1 MDLTTTYLGLPLGN
15 PFMPGA
21 SPLGD
26 DLGIVRQLEDAG
38 ASAIVLR
45 SLFEEQVVRADTGFL
60 VGAPGGHALAEGLSF
75 VPETDPHALWPEEYL
90 RQVGRVKA
98 AVSVPV
104 IASLNGTTRGGWL
117 RYAALIEQA
126 GADALE
132 LNVYHAFAERGR
144 SGAAIEDETVGLVR
158 DVKASVG
165 IPVAVKLSP
174 FWSNLADMATRLTS
188 AGADGLVLFNR
199 FYQPD
204 IDPENVQVR
213 RTLTLSSAAELP
225 LRLRWT
231 ALLSSQVGASLA
243 VTGGVQDARDAVKC
257 VLAGAHAIQVVSAL
271 MLRGPGYLGQLVM
284 ETAKW
289 MEANE
294 WSSLSEMR
302 GYMNLARCPD
312 PASYERLNYSLIL
325 EGSRP

>member
-1 MDLTTTYLGLPLGN
+1 MDLTTTYLGLSLRN

-26 DLGIVRQLEDAG
+26 DLDVVRQLEDAG

-60 VGAPGGHALAEGLSF
+60 VGAHDVLALAEGLSF
-75 VPETDPHALWPEEYL
+75 LPRPDAHALWPEEYL
-90 RQVGRVKA
+90 RQIARVKA

-104 IASLNGTTRGGWL
+104 IASLNGTTRGGWI
-117 RYAALIEQA
+117 RYAALIEEA

-132 LNVYHAFAERGR
+132 LNVYHALPDRAR
-144 SGAAIEDETVGLVR
+144 SGAEIEDETVGLLR
-158 DVKASVG
+158 DVKATVR

-174 FWSNLADMATRLTS
+174 FWSNLADLAARLES

-204 IDPENVQVR
+204 IDPENRQVR
-213 RTLTLSSAAELP
+213 RALMLSTPDELP
-225 LRLRWT
+225 LRLRWM
-231 ALLSSQVGASLA
+231 ALLSGQIRTSLA
-243 VTGGVQDARDAVKC
+243 VTGGVHEAKDAVKS
-257 VLAGAHAIQVVSAL
+257 VLAGAHAVQVVSVL
-271 MLRGPGYLGQLVM
+271 LRRGPGYLRKLVAD
-284 ETAKW
+284 TASW
-289 MEANE
+289 LEANE
-294 WSSLSEMR
+294 WSSLAEMR

-312 PASYERLNYSLIL
+312 PASYERVNYSLIL
-325 EGSRP
+325 QGS